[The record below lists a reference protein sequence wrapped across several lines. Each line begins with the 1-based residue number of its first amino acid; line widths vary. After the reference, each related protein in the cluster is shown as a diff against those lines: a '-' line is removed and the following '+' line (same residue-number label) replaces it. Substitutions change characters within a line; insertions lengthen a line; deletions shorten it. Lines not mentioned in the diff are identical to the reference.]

1 MSAENINP
9 MSPQDIENIRTIAY
23 MAHRQRVSDEAI
35 ARQQQIIAGLHQ
47 TLQGRD
53 EAVNRLGAEN
63 ARLRAELEALR
74 PVPLE
79 EVHAAG

>member
-35 ARQQQIIAGLHQ
+35 ARQQQIITGLHQ

-63 ARLRAELEALR
+63 ARLRAELEVLR